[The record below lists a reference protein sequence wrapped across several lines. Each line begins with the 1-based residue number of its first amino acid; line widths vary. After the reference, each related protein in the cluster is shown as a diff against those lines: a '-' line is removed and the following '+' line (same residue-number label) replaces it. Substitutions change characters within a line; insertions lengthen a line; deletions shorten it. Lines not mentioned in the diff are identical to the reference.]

1 MSNGRSLDP
10 FGPRDRSRS
19 IPRPTGLESL
29 DYNEIANGLLEVN
42 RPLIYGNR
50 REMVVDYSTRPSI
63 IPIRRLYAQNIVIQR
78 LSDRLLRSPSIP
90 NPD

>member
-10 FGPRDRSRS
+10 MVDPDRFLD
-19 IPRPTGLESL
+19 PTGLESL

-50 REMVVDYSTRPSI
+50 REMVVDYPNPSI
-63 IPIRRLYAQNIVIQR
+63 ICQKYCNPEIIG
-78 LSDRLLRSPSIP
+78 SIIEVP
-90 NPD
+90 VDS